1 MVIIHRHLLGQFGI
15 MPWLLNIMLDVLLH
29 KEAWASC
36 VMVIVWE
43 NSFAD
48 KG

>member
-1 MVIIHRHLLGQFGI
+1 MVIIHRHLLGRFGI
-15 MPWLLNIMLDVLLH
+15 VHWLLNIVLDVLLH
-29 KEAWASC
+29 KEAWASR
-36 VMVIVWE
+36 VMVIGCE